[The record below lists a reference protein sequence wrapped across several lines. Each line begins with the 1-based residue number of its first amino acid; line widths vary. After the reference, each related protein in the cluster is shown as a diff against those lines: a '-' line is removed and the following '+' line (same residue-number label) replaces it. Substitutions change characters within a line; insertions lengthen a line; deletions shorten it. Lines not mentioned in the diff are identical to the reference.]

1 MPQNVSKFMFMG
13 TSTGMVS
20 ATTRPPLALATS

>member
-1 MPQNVSKFMFMG
+1 MFMG

-20 ATTRPPLALATS
+20 ATMRAPAAAARDPASSWCHG